1 MKRDLKVIGTTEILG
16 IEVPV
21 IEGGFGSNQKVML
34 SKTIAE
40 IHDVRVNDVN
50 DLINSNID
58 EFEEGVDIIDLKN
71 STDTN
76 GSLLELDF
84 SKQSIANSK
93 NIYLLSEQ
101 GYMTLVML
109 MRTNKAK
116 EIRKQIRKQY
126 FAMREIINSDEDLK
140 KELLFKLYQG
150 GAAGVEASKKLV
162 ELETKPLLAK
172 IEADKEKVEFA
183 EAIEASDKTINFLT
197 MSKLLKN
204 VGFNMGRNKL
214 FEILRT
220 EGTLIPKQKIL
231 MTDEYENWSGKICKG
246 DKHNTPYQIYIDRG
260 YFEVKQSVTEYGKVI
275 FTTVITPKGQQWLI
289 KLFKQIELN
298 KTA

>member
-1 MKRDLKVIGTTEILG
+1 MKRDLKVTGTTEILG

-71 STDTN
+71 STDIN

-150 GAAGVEASKKLV
+150 GTAGVEASKKLV
-162 ELETKPLLAK
+162 DLETKPLLLK
-172 IEADKEKVEFA
+172 IEKDKDKVEFA
-183 EAIEASDKTINFLT
+183 EAIEVSNDVIDFDHMA
-197 MSKLLKN
+197 KLLCNDK
-204 VGFNMGRNKL
+204 FKIGRNNLFKL
-214 FEILRT
+214 LRNEGIL
-220 EGTLIPKQKIL
+220 K
-231 MTDEYENWSGKICKG
+231 TDIYDYNGKTYPNKN
-246 DKHNTPYQIYIDRG
+246 HNVPYQRFIKQG
-260 YFEVKQSVTEYGKVI
+260 YFTLKEYVNKNTNKLAIKVL
-275 FTTVITPKGQQWLI
+275 ITPKGQRFVVKTI
-289 KLFKQIELN
+289 KQIELN
-298 KTA
+298 KIA

>member
-1 MKRDLKVIGTTEILG
+1 MKRDLKVTGTTEILG

-40 IHDVRVNDVN
+40 IHDTEVKHINE
-50 DLINSNID
+50 LINSNID
-58 EFEEGVDIIDLKN
+58 EFEEGVDIVDLKVV
-71 STDTN
+71 DTIDYN
-76 GSLLELDF
+76 LENLGMNKMQI
-84 SKQSIANSK
+84 SKSQ

-140 KELLFKLYQG
+140 KELAYKLMVG
-150 GAAGVEASKKLV
+150 GIGSIEAHKQLV
-162 ELETKPLLAK
+162 ALETRPLLQK
-172 IEADKEKVEFA
+172 IEKDKDKVEFA
-183 EAIEASDKTINFLT
+183 ETVQRSNDTVDFNAF
-197 MSKLLKN
+197 SKILSN
-204 VGFNMGRNKL
+204 EGIIIGRNKL
-214 FEILRT
+214 FELLRN
-220 EGTLIPKQKIL
+220 EDVL
-231 MTDEYENWSGKICKG
+231 MTGVN
-246 DKHNTPYQIYIDRG
+246 HNQPYQRYVKQG
-260 YFEVKQSVTEYGKVI
+260 YFKVI
-275 FTTVITPKGQQWLI
+275 EYIKNEKIGFKTVITGKGQQWLI
-289 KLFKQIELN
+289 KLFKDNKLN

>member
-1 MKRDLKVIGTTEILG
+1 MKRDLKVTGTTEILG

-40 IHDVRVNDVN
+40 IHDTEVKHINE
-50 DLINSNID
+50 LINSNID
-58 EFEEGVDIIDLKN
+58 EFEEGVDIIDLKVV
-71 STDTN
+71 DTIDYN
-76 GSLLELDF
+76 LENLGMNKMQI
-84 SKQSIANSK
+84 SKSQ

-140 KELLFKLYQG
+140 KELAYKLMVG
-150 GAAGVEASKKLV
+150 GIGSIEAHKQLV
-162 ELETKPLLAK
+162 ALETRPLLQK
-172 IEADKEKVEFA
+172 IEKDKDKVEFA
-183 EAIEASDKTINFLT
+183 ETVQRSNDTVDFNAF
-197 MSKLLKN
+197 SKILSN
-204 VGFNMGRNKL
+204 EGIIIGRNKL
-214 FEILRT
+214 FELLRN
-220 EGTLIPKQKIL
+220 EDVL
-231 MTDEYENWSGKICKG
+231 MTGVN
-246 DKHNTPYQIYIDRG
+246 HNQPYQRYVKQG
-260 YFEVKQSVTEYGKVI
+260 YFKVI
-275 FTTVITPKGQQWLI
+275 EYIKNEKIGFKTVITGKGQQWLI
-289 KLFKQIELN
+289 KLFKDNKLN